1 MGDIDPDPEPEDR
14 NSGLPP
20 LPSVRS
26 AFLEQGW
33 SSRPPAGP
41 SAPVAAAV
49 PKAPQLPTPPPA
61 FPPPNKTLAGLPLP
75 PAVKWT
81 PEVHNEAPSAAPPA
95 VQPYRGEP
103 RLPAPAAAP
112 VAPTSPA
119 RVASAVPPPTAPA
132 AVSLEAAL
140 FPGSRPPP
148 LPSAPP
154 SMQQVAAVSSSLGQV
169 GSGQVGAFSQTAPMA
184 AVVPATAAPTMGTAP
199 MPAVPTPLVGPSV
212 DVDDF
217 ARASK
222 RGASGSLAAMFAS
235 KPRVAAV
242 FFVLGVVATLGLQ
255 AIFGSDSAKSDA
267 TALSHDKLETAP
279 AKSELAPAAKPEA
292 KAADKVA
299 EKVEPP
305 PAPSAASAEPTE
317 PAAAEDEPSSGAKS
331 TKGSSTASSKF
342 NKTAATKAMSAA
354 ASQASRCKTSGKGGP
369 ASVRV
374 TFATSGKASLV
385 QVMSGR
391 FDSKTLGCIKNAFSA
406 ARVPAFTGKAEAVNK
421 SFTVK

>member
-1 MGDIDPDPEPEDR
+1 
-14 NSGLPP
+14 
-20 LPSVRS
+20 
-26 AFLEQGW
+26 
-33 SSRPPAGP
+33 
-41 SAPVAAAV
+41 
-49 PKAPQLPTPPPA
+49 
-61 FPPPNKTLAGLPLP
+61 
-75 PAVKWT
+75 
-81 PEVHNEAPSAAPPA
+81 
-95 VQPYRGEP
+95 
-103 RLPAPAAAP
+103 
-112 VAPTSPA
+112 
-119 RVASAVPPPTAPA
+119 
-132 AVSLEAAL
+132 
-140 FPGSRPPP
+140 
-148 LPSAPP
+148 
-154 SMQQVAAVSSSLGQV
+154 
-169 GSGQVGAFSQTAPMA
+169 
-184 AVVPATAAPTMGTAP
+184 
-199 MPAVPTPLVGPSV
+199 
-212 DVDDF
+212 
-217 ARASK
+217 
-222 RGASGSLAAMFAS
+222 MFAS

-242 FFVLGVVATLGLQ
+242 FFVLGVVTTLGLQ

-279 AKSELAPAAKPEA
+279 AKSEPVVKPEA

-305 PAPSAASAEPTE
+305 PAPSAASAEAAE
-317 PAAAEDEPSSGAKS
+317 PAAAEDEPSSAAKS
-331 TKGSSTASSKF
+331 TKSGSTASSKF